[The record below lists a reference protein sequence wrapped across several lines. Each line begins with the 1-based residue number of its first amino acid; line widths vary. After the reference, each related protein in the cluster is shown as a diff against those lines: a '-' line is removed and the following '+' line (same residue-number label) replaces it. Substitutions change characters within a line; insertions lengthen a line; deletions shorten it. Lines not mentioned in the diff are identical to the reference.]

1 MIEVIRGRI
10 DKPVS
15 AKRLA
20 EFFVINSEIEGT
32 SYFGF
37 PIFSTSEGAQTFD
50 ALLVS
55 PQKRLVNFHLV
66 EGTNRAD
73 SLETQ
78 DYYFNVMESKLR
90 THKCLMDR

>member
-1 MIEVIRGRI
+1 MNIYLI
-10 DKPVS
+10 D
-15 AKRLA
+15 
-20 EFFVINSEIEGT
+20 INDINICSDSEIYENENT
-32 SYFGF
+32 F
-37 PIFSTSEGAQTFD
+37 TASEGAQSFD

-55 PQKRLVNFHLV
+55 PQKRLVIFHLV